1 MKKLFIFYILGMIL
15 FSFILGAENE
25 KKQNHKK
32 GRLSFYLENDLFART
47 DRYYTNGVKLTWISP
62 VRWLWK
68 DDEKCQR
75 AMSFSLGQNMYTPDN
90 IEKADLIEDERPYAG
105 YTYFEIGFHK
115 KTLYMMDSLEFSV
128 GIVGPHSFAEQTQ
141 KIIHFLTGAI
151 PPEGWEH
158 QLKDEFVL
166 GVTFDRK
173 WKLFRWRRGQKL
185 SFELLSHG
193 GGSLGNVMTAA
204 GAGLQFR
211 LGWHLPDDFG
221 TFLIRPAGESTVFND
236 KMLSGP
242 DIDHSFGFH
251 ALVSLEGQA
260 VLRNLF
266 LDGNTFQDSHKV
278 EKKPLV
284 ADIVVGVRAIFKK
297 VQVSYVY
304 VYRTRQYI
312 TQKRKEIFGSWNI
325 SLSF

>member
-1 MKKLFIFYILGMIL
+1 MKKLFIFYILGMLL
-15 FSFILGAENE
+15 FSFVLRAENE
-25 KKQNHKK
+25 KNQNQRK

-47 DRYYTNGVKLTWISP
+47 DRYYTNGVKFTWISHD
-62 VRWLWK
+62 RWLRS
-68 DDEKCQR
+68 DNERFQR
-75 AMSFSLGQNMYTPDN
+75 AVSFSLGQNMYTPDT

-105 YTYFEIGFHK
+105 YTYLEIGFHK
-115 KTLYMMDSLEFSV
+115 RDMRIMDSLEFSI

-151 PPEGWEH
+151 PPEGWDH

-173 WKLFRWRRGQKL
+173 WKLIRWGGGRRL

-193 GGSLGNVMTAA
+193 GGSLGNVITAA

-211 LGWHLPDDFG
+211 LGWRLPDDFG
-221 TFLIRPAGESTVFND
+221 TFPIRPGGESIAFD
-236 KMLSGP
+236 DEILSGP
-242 DIDHSFGFH
+242 DNDHGFGFH
-251 ALVSLEGQA
+251 ALLSLEGQA

-266 LDGNTFQDSHKV
+266 LDGNTFQESHRV

-284 ADIVVGVRAIFKK
+284 ADIVVGVRAIFRK
-297 VQVSYVY
+297 VKVSYVY
-304 VYRTRQYI
+304 VYRTRQYT